1 MFLKFKP
8 EIKYNITLQSP
19 SKSIWS
25 TFKKAYLIKKNFK
38 KFWKNFDKS
47 KIDKELI
54 EITNKFLNS
63 ESSDWVSKFWNHCQ
77 INHYKSIKNLDSK
90 QLIEKNITDYA
101 RNVFFKKNDLNKV
114 CQEININ
121 NEIKYDLF
129 FKHKNLDYFDSISYN
144 LATICIYLRITEFV
158 NKYYKLINKNIYN
171 NYSYNIN
178 IDDKILNQQL
188 LFSLIELEKIEKIIN
203 LNNDK
208 LNILEFGAG
217 YGRTANLFLSLSKN
231 IKYVIADI
239 PPSIQISYNELKKNY
254 PNKKLFYAFEIK
266 DNITMRKALNEND
279 VIFIF
284 PHQLK
289 FFDDKYFDLSLMIGI
304 TLEMEPKDVKRY
316 MSFVNKLSKALYMK
330 VFKYAGL
337 PYSFYH
343 VYRHNVRKDY
353 FIYDK
358 WKQLYLD
365 EGLETD
371 IVSHAGYLIT

>member
-1 MFLKFKP
+1 MFSKFKP

-38 KFWKNFDKS
+38 DFWNNFDKS
-47 KIDKELI
+47 RIDKELI

-63 ESSDWVSKFWNHCQ
+63 ESSNWVSKFWNHCQ
-77 INHYKSIKNLDSK
+77 INHYKSLKNLDTN

-101 RNVFFKKNDLNKV
+101 RNVFFKKEDLNKV
-114 CQEININ
+114 CQEIKIN

-129 FKHKNLDYFDSISYN
+129 FKHKNLNYFDSISYN
-144 LATICIYLRITEFV
+144 LATICIYFKIEKFI
-158 NKYYKLINKNIYN
+158 NKYYNLIKRNIYN

-178 IDDKILNQQL
+178 IDDKNINQQL
-188 LFSLIELEKIEKIIN
+188 LFSLIELEKISKIIN
-203 LNNDK
+203 LNNDNLK
-208 LNILEFGAG
+208 ILEFGAG

-231 IKYVIADI
+231 VKYVIADI
-239 PPSIQISYNELKKNY
+239 PPSIQTSYNELKKNY
-254 PNKKLFYAFEIK
+254 PNKKFFYAFDIK
-266 DNITMRKALNEND
+266 DNILMKKTLRDND
-279 VIFIF
+279 VIFVF

-289 FFDDKYFDLSLMIGI
+289 MFDAKYFDISLMIGI

-316 MSFVNKLSKALYMK
+316 MEFVNKLSKSLYMK
-330 VFKYAGL
+330 VFKYSGL
-337 PYSFYH
+337 PFSFYH

-358 WKQLYLD
+358 WQQLFLD

-371 IVSHAGYLIT
+371 IVSHTGYLVK